1 MVKENYPGYPDEIYV
16 VYWNQEWKDI
26 LFGDGNAYL
35 DRIIAAGF
43 DGAYLDNV
51 EAYYFLYHK

>member
-1 MVKENYPGYPDEIYV
+1 MKSMP

-35 DRIIAAGF
+35 DRIIAAGLTGPTWTMWKRIIF
-43 DGAYLDNV
+43 FTTNS
-51 EAYYFLYHK
+51 